1 MLGNNRVRAKA
12 SLGGRS
18 LRKAQSKNGWH
29 RRITRYQQRKTVM
42 SKLLIGCGSAVVYL
56 VVKR

>member
-1 MLGNNRVRAKA
+1 MRSKA
-12 SLGGRS
+12 SVVGRWLGKG
-18 LRKAQSKNGWH
+18 QSKNRG
-29 RRITRYQQRKTVM
+29 ITRYQQRKTVM